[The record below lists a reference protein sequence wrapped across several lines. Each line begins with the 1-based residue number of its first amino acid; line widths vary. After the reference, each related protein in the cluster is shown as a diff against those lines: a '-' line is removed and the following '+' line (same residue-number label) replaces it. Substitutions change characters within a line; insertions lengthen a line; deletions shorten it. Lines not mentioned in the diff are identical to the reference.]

1 MTQYY
6 FHKGSMDDIKIDSPM
21 AKDYRCLMRSRA
33 GRHHPAGRYAGIV
46 AILIVVTV
54 FGFGCA
60 QFQHKLPEAL
70 PFMDRSQTKT
80 DGQLRVTV
88 AVPSAEES
96 EQIFGFP
103 LAGKNIQP
111 VWLEIENNSNTAF
124 FLYHIAM
131 DPDIYSSGEVS
142 WKFQSSFYSKDA
154 QRNIYNLFRDNEI
167 DWFFKP
173 GSTTSGFVYT
183 NLKMGTKAVLV
194 RLFAKKNV
202 KEFAF
207 FVQVP
212 GFKADHHV
220 LDPYTLYSEKDMI
233 DLDDD
238 GLRQALEDLPCCM
251 TNKDGSGKSDPLNII
266 VIGPEEEIW
275 SAFITRGWDESEVIY
290 GASLGRTIASSV
302 FGIRYRYSPMSA
314 LYFYGRPQDVGLQKA
329 RQTVDERNHLRLWLS
344 PMRYQGMPV
353 YIGQIS
359 RDIGVKLTTKS
370 PTLTTHE
377 IDPDID
383 EARDYLIQDL
393 LESQKVAKIG
403 FVEGVGKAEME
414 NPRYNLTDS
423 PYWTDGLRVVFVFSE
438 EPTALDELEFFD
450 WRRLFQKYE

>member
-1 MTQYY
+1 MKTQNTLRY
-6 FHKGSMDDIKIDSPM
+6 
-21 AKDYRCLMRSRA
+21 LA
-33 GRHHPAGRYAGIV
+33 GLW
-46 AILIVVTV
+46 ILVSLALI
-54 FGFGCA
+54 GCA

-70 PFMDRSQTKT
+70 PFIDRSQTKT
-80 DGQLRVTV
+80 DGEVRVTV

-111 VWLEIENNSNTAF
+111 VWLEVENNSDSVF

-131 DPDIYSSGEVS
+131 DPDIYSSGEVA
-142 WKFQSSFYSKDA
+142 WKFQSSLYSKGS
-154 QRNIYNLFRDNEI
+154 QENIYILFRNNEI
-167 DWFFKP
+167 DGFFKP
-173 GSTTSGFVYT
+173 GTRTSGFVYT

-194 RLFAKKNV
+194 KLFAEKNV
-202 KEFAF
+202 KEIAF
-207 FVQVP
+207 FVEVP
-212 GFKADHHV
+212 GLKADHHQ
-220 LDPYTLYSEKDMI
+220 LDPYKLYAEKDMI
-233 DLDDD
+233 DLDED
-238 GLRQALEDLPCCM
+238 GLRQALEDLPCCV

-275 SAFITRGWDESEVIY
+275 PAFIAREWDEAEVIY

-302 FGIRYRYSPMSA
+302 FGRRYRYSPMSA
-314 LYFYGRPQDVGLQKA
+314 LFFYGRPQDIGLQKA

-377 IDPDID
+377 IDPDVD

-393 LESQKVAKIG
+393 LESQKLAKLG
-403 FVEGVGKAEME
+403 FVEGVGQAEPE

-423 PYWTDGLRVVFVFSE
+423 PYWTDGLRVVFVMTE
-438 EPTALDELEFFD
+438 NQTPIDELEFFD
-450 WRRLFQKYE
+450 WERTFQKYE

>member
-1 MTQYY
+1 MKT
-6 FHKGSMDDIKIDSPM
+6 KSALSDLTG
-21 AKDYRCLMRSRA
+21 RGGMRTA
-33 GRHHPAGRYAGIV
+33 
-46 AILIVVTV
+46 LVVFV
-54 FGFGCA
+54 SLAFIGCA
-60 QFQHKLPEAL
+60 QFQHTPPEAL
-70 PFMDRSQTKT
+70 PFMERAQTKT
-80 DGQLRVTV
+80 EGQVRVTV

-103 LAGKNIQP
+103 LEGKNIQP
-111 VWLEIENNSNTAF
+111 VWLEVENNSNSAF
-124 FLYHIAM
+124 FLYHLAM
-131 DPDIYSSGEVS
+131 DPDIYSSGEVA
-142 WKFQSSFYSKDA
+142 WKYQSSLYSKGA

-173 GSTTSGFVYT
+173 GSTTAGFVYT

-194 RLFAKKNV
+194 RLFAEKNV
-202 KEFAF
+202 REFAF
-207 FVQVP
+207 FVEVP
-212 GFKADHHV
+212 GFKADHHR
-220 LDPYTLYSEKDMI
+220 LDPYTVYSEKDMI
-233 DLDDD
+233 DLDDEE
-238 GLRQALEDLPCCM
+238 LRQALENLPCCM
-251 TNKDGSGKSDPLNII
+251 TNKDGSGKSDPLNIV

-275 SAFITRGWDESEVIY
+275 PAFITRGWDEAEITY
-290 GASLGRTIASSV
+290 GASLWRTIASSL
-302 FGIRYRYSPMSA
+302 FGRRYRYSPMSA

-377 IDPDID
+377 VDPDID

-393 LESQKVAKIG
+393 LESQKVAKLG

-438 EPTALDELEFFD
+438 EPTGLDEVDFFD
-450 WRRLFQKYE
+450 WVRIFQKYE

>member
-1 MTQYY
+1 METRNT
-6 FHKGSMDDIKIDSPM
+6 FRSLTDL
-21 AKDYRCLMRSRA
+21 RVMRT
-33 GRHHPAGRYAGIV
+33 V
-46 AILIVVTV
+46 ILTLVSLVYI
-54 FGFGCA
+54 GCA
-60 QFQHKLPEAL
+60 QFQHKPPETL

-80 DGQLRVTV
+80 EGKVRVTV
-88 AVPSAEES
+88 AVPSAEETK
-96 EQIFGFP
+96 QIFGFP
-103 LAGKNIQP
+103 LDGKNIQP
-111 VWLEIENNSNTAF
+111 VWLEVENNSDRGF

-131 DPDIYSSGEVS
+131 DPDIYSSGEVA
-142 WKFQSSFYSKDA
+142 WKFQSSLYSKES
-154 QRNIYNLFRDNEI
+154 QKNIYNLFRDNEI
-167 DWFFKP
+167 DGFFKP
-173 GSTTSGFVYT
+173 GSTTTGFVYT

-194 RLFAKKNV
+194 RLFAEKNV
-202 KEFAF
+202 RELAF
-207 FVQVP
+207 FIEVP
-212 GFKADHHV
+212 GFKADHHQ
-220 LDPYTLYSEKDMI
+220 LDPYTVYTEKDMI

-238 GLRQALEDLPCCM
+238 GLRQALENLPCCL

-275 SAFITRGWDESEVIY
+275 PAFITRGWDEAEVIY
-290 GASLGRTIASSV
+290 GASLGRTIASSL
-302 FGIRYRYSPMSA
+302 FGRRYRYSPMSA

-344 PMRYQGMPV
+344 PMRYKGMPV

-377 IDPDID
+377 VDPDVD

-403 FVEGVGKAEME
+403 LVTGVGQADPE

-438 EPTALDELEFFD
+438 EQTALDELEFFD
-450 WRRLFQKYE
+450 WERLFQKYE

>member
-1 MTQYY
+1 MVLYY
-6 FHKGSMDDIKIDSPM
+6 FHKGSMGYSKIDSPM

-33 GRHHPAGRYAGIV
+33 GRHHPVGRYAGIL
-46 AILIVVTV
+46 AILIAVTV

-60 QFQHKLPEAL
+60 QFQHKPPEVL

-80 DGQLRVTV
+80 DGEVRVTV

-96 EQIFGFP
+96 GQIFGFP

-131 DPDIYSSGEVS
+131 DPDIYSSGEVA
-142 WKFQSSFYSKDA
+142 WKFQSSLYSKGS

-173 GSTTSGFVYT
+173 GSTTAGFVYT

-194 RLFAKKNV
+194 RLFAEKNV

-207 FVQVP
+207 FVEVP
-212 GFKADHHV
+212 GLKADHHE

-251 TNKDGSGKSDPLNII
+251 TNKDASGKSDPLNII

-275 SAFITRGWDESEVIY
+275 PAFISRGWDESEVIY

-302 FGIRYRYSPMSA
+302 FGVRYRYSPMSA

-344 PMRYQGMPV
+344 PMRYKGMPV

-383 EARDYLIQDL
+383 EARDYLLQDL

-403 FVEGVGKAEME
+403 LVEGVGKADPE

-423 PYWTDGLRVVFVFSE
+423 PYWTDGLRVVFVFTE
-438 EPTALDELEFFD
+438 GQIALDELEFFD
-450 WRRLFQKYE
+450 WKRLYQKYE

>member
-1 MTQYY
+1 MEIRNTL
-6 FHKGSMDDIKIDSPM
+6 HDLTVRGV
-21 AKDYRCLMRSRA
+21 MRSGLLVLVSLA
-33 GRHHPAGRYAGIV
+33 FI
-46 AILIVVTV
+46 
-54 FGFGCA
+54 GCA
-60 QFQHKLPEAL
+60 QFQHKPPEAL

-80 DGQLRVTV
+80 DGEVRVTV

-103 LAGKNIQP
+103 LAARNIQP
-111 VWLEIENNSNTAF
+111 VWLEVENNSNTGF
-124 FLYHIAM
+124 FLLHIAM
-131 DPDIYSSGEVS
+131 DPDIYSSGEVA
-142 WKFQSSFYSKDA
+142 WKFQSSFYSKNS
-154 QRNIYNLFRDNEI
+154 QKNIYNLFRDNEI
-167 DWFFKP
+167 EWYFKP
-173 GSTTSGFVYT
+173 GTTTAGFVYT

-194 RLFAKKNV
+194 KLFGERKV
-202 KEFAF
+202 KEIAF
-207 FVQVP
+207 FVEVP
-212 GFKADHHV
+212 GLKADHHR
-220 LDPYTLYSEKDMI
+220 LDPYTLYAEKDMI

-238 GLRQALEDLPCCM
+238 GLRQAFEDLPCCL
-251 TNKDGSGKSDPLNII
+251 TNKDGSGESDPLNII
-266 VIGPEEEIW
+266 VVGPEEEIW
-275 SAFITRGWDESEVIY
+275 AAFISRGWDEAEVMY

-302 FGIRYRYSPMSA
+302 FGRRYRYSPMSA

-377 IDPDID
+377 IDPDVD

-393 LESQKVAKIG
+393 LESQKVAKLG
-403 FVEGVGKAEME
+403 FVGGVGKAEPE

-423 PYWTDGLRVVFVFSE
+423 PYWTDGLRVVFVLSE
-438 EPTALDELEFFD
+438 EQTALDELEFFD
-450 WRRLFQKYE
+450 WEEVVSEV

>member
-1 MTQYY
+1 
-6 FHKGSMDDIKIDSPM
+6 
-21 AKDYRCLMRSRA
+21 MRT
-33 GRHHPAGRYAGIV
+33 GIWV
-46 AILIVVTV
+46 LVSLAFI
-54 FGFGCA
+54 GCA
-60 QFQHKLPEAL
+60 QFQHKMPEAL

-80 DGQLRVTV
+80 DGGVRVTV

-96 EQIFGFP
+96 KEIFGFP

-111 VWLEIENNSNTAF
+111 VWLEVENNSDTGF

-131 DPDIYSSGEVS
+131 DPDIYSTGEVA
-142 WKFQSSFYSKDA
+142 WKFQSSLYSKKSQKYIFD
-154 QRNIYNLFRDNEI
+154 LFRDNAI
-167 DWFFKP
+167 DWYFKP

-194 RLFAKKNV
+194 RLLAEKKV
-202 KEFAF
+202 REISF
-207 FVQVP
+207 FIEVP
-212 GFKADHHV
+212 GLKADYHQ
-220 LDPYTLYSEKDMI
+220 LDPFTVYSEKDMI

-238 GLRQALEDLPCCM
+238 GLRRALENLPCCM

-275 SAFITRGWDESEVIY
+275 PAFISRGWDESEVIY

-302 FGIRYRYSPMSA
+302 FGVRYRYSPMSA
-314 LYFYGRPQDVGLQKA
+314 LYFYGRPQDIGLQKA

-344 PMRYQGMPV
+344 PMRYRGMPV
-353 YIGQIS
+353 WVGQIS

-377 IDPDID
+377 IDPDVD

-403 FVEGVGKAEME
+403 LVEGVGQADPE

-423 PYWTDGLRVVFVFSE
+423 PYWTDGWRVVFVFSE
-438 EPTALDELEFFD
+438 EQTALDEVEFFK
-450 WRRLFQKYE
+450 WKRMYQKYE

>member
-1 MTQYY
+1 MKPPSTLRDLT
-6 FHKGSMDDIKIDSPM
+6 SRSV
-21 AKDYRCLMRSRA
+21 MRT
-33 GRHHPAGRYAGIV
+33 GIWV
-46 AILIVVTV
+46 LVSLAFI
-54 FGFGCA
+54 GCA
-60 QFQHKLPEAL
+60 QFQHKLPEAQ

-80 DGQLRVTV
+80 DGEVRVTV
-88 AVPSAEES
+88 AVPSNEES

-111 VWLEIENNSNTAF
+111 VWLEVENNSDTAF
-124 FLYHIAM
+124 FLYHLPM
-131 DPDIYSSGEVS
+131 DPDFYSSGEVA
-142 WKFQSSFYSKDA
+142 WKFQSSLYSNNSQK
-154 QRNIYNLFRDNEI
+154 NIYNLFRDNEI

-173 GSTTSGFVYT
+173 GTTTAGFVYT

-194 RLFAKKNV
+194 RLFAEKKV
-202 KEFAF
+202 REFAF
-207 FVQVP
+207 FVEVP
-212 GFKADHHV
+212 GFKADHHE

-233 DLDDD
+233 DLDDN
-238 GLRQALEDLPCCM
+238 GLRKALEDLPCCM

-275 SAFITRGWDESEVIY
+275 PAFITRGWDESEIIF
-290 GASLGRTIASSV
+290 GASLGRTIASSL

-344 PMRYQGMPV
+344 PMRYKGMPV
-353 YIGQIS
+353 YVGQIS

-377 IDPDID
+377 VDPDVD
-383 EARDYLIQDL
+383 EARDYLMQDL
-393 LESQKVAKIG
+393 LGSQKVAKLG

-423 PYWTDGLRVVFVFSE
+423 PYWTDGWRVVFVFSDE
-438 EPTALDELEFFD
+438 VIALDEVEVFD
-450 WRRLFQKYE
+450 WKRMYQKYE

>member
-1 MTQYY
+1 MIESGEVDMETRNV
-6 FHKGSMDDIKIDSPM
+6 FHEFS
-21 AKDYRCLMRSRA
+21 
-33 GRHHPAGRYAGIV
+33 GRGVIRTGLL
-46 AILIVVTV
+46 ILVSLA
-54 FGFGCA
+54 FFGCA
-60 QFQHKLPEAL
+60 QFQHKLPEGL
-70 PFMDRSQTKT
+70 PFMERAQTKT
-80 DGQLRVTV
+80 DGEVRVTV
-88 AVPSAEES
+88 AVPSAEEC

-111 VWLEIENNSNTAF
+111 VWLEVENNSHSGF

-131 DPDIYSSGEVS
+131 DPDIYSSGEVA
-142 WKFQSSFYSKDA
+142 WKFQSSLYSKNS

-167 DWFFKP
+167 EWYFKP
-173 GSTTSGFVYT
+173 GTTTTGFVYT

-194 RLFAKKNV
+194 RLFAEKNV
-202 KEFAF
+202 KELAF
-207 FVQVP
+207 FIEVP
-212 GFKADHHV
+212 GLKADHHQ
-220 LDPYTLYSEKDMI
+220 LDPYSLYAEKDMI

-251 TNKDGSGKSDPLNII
+251 TNKDGSGESDPLNII
-266 VIGPEEEIW
+266 VIGSEEEIW
-275 SAFITRGWDESEVIY
+275 PAFISRGWDESEVIY

-353 YIGQIS
+353 YVGQIS

-393 LESQKVAKIG
+393 LESQKVAKLG
-403 FVEGVGKAEME
+403 FVEGVGQAEME

-423 PYWTDGLRVVFVFSE
+423 PYWTDGWRVVFVFSE
-438 EPTALDELEFFD
+438 EQTALDELEFFD
-450 WRRLFQKYE
+450 WKRMYQKYE

>member
-1 MTQYY
+1 METRNTL
-6 FHKGSMDDIKIDSPM
+6 HN
-21 AKDYRCLMRSRA
+21 LT
-33 GRHHPAGRYAGIV
+33 GRGVMITGLLLLVSLAYI
-46 AILIVVTV
+46 
-54 FGFGCA
+54 GCA
-60 QFQHKLPEAL
+60 QFQHKLPEAM

-80 DGQLRVTV
+80 DGDVRVTV

-96 EQIFGFP
+96 EQIFGFQ

-111 VWLEIENNSNTAF
+111 VWLEVENNSDRGF

-131 DPDIYSSGEVS
+131 DPDIYSSGEIA
-142 WKFQSSFYSKDA
+142 WKFQSSLYSKDS
-154 QRNIYNLFRDNEI
+154 QKNIYNLFRDNEI
-167 DWFFKP
+167 DWYFKP
-173 GSTTSGFVYT
+173 GSTTMGFVYT

-194 RLFAKKNV
+194 RLFAEKNV
-202 KEFAF
+202 KELAF
-207 FVQVP
+207 FIEVP
-212 GFKADHHV
+212 GFKADHHQ
-220 LDPYTLYSEKDMI
+220 LDPYTVYAEKDMI

-238 GLRQALEDLPCCM
+238 GLRKALEDLPCCL

-275 SAFITRGWDESEVIY
+275 PAFITRGWDEAEVIY
-290 GASLGRTIASSV
+290 GASLGRTIASSI
-302 FGIRYRYSPMSA
+302 FGKRYRYSPMSA

-344 PMRYQGMPV
+344 PMRYKGMPV

-377 IDPDID
+377 VDPDVD

-403 FVEGVGKAEME
+403 LVTGVGQADPE

-438 EPTALDELEFFD
+438 EQTALDEIEFFD
-450 WRRLFQKYE
+450 WERLYQKYE

>member
-1 MTQYY
+1 
-6 FHKGSMDDIKIDSPM
+6 
-21 AKDYRCLMRSRA
+21 
-33 GRHHPAGRYAGIV
+33 
-46 AILIVVTV
+46 
-54 FGFGCA
+54 
-60 QFQHKLPEAL
+60 
-70 PFMDRSQTKT
+70 
-80 DGQLRVTV
+80 VTV

-111 VWLEIENNSNTAF
+111 VWLEVENNSDSVF

-131 DPDIYSSGEVS
+131 DPDIYSSGEVA
-142 WKFQSSFYSKDA
+142 WKFQSSLYTKDS
-154 QRNIYNLFRDNEI
+154 QKNIYNLFRDNEI

-173 GSTTSGFVYT
+173 GTRTSGFVYT

-194 RLFAKKNV
+194 KLFAEKNV
-202 KEFAF
+202 KEIAF
-207 FVQVP
+207 FVEVP
-212 GFKADHHV
+212 GLKADHHQ
-220 LDPYTLYSEKDMI
+220 LDPYKLYAEKDMI
-233 DLDDD
+233 DLDED
-238 GLRQALEDLPCCM
+238 GLRQALEDLPCCV

-275 SAFITRGWDESEVIY
+275 PAFIAREWDEAEVIY

-302 FGIRYRYSPMSA
+302 FGRRYRYSPMSA
-314 LYFYGRPQDVGLQKA
+314 LFFYGRPQDIGLQKA

-377 IDPDID
+377 IDPDVD

-393 LESQKVAKIG
+393 LESQKLAKLG
-403 FVEGVGKAEME
+403 FVEGVGQAEPE

-423 PYWTDGLRVVFVFSE
+423 PYWTDGLRVVFVMTE
-438 EPTALDELEFFD
+438 NQTPIDELEFFD
-450 WRRLFQKYE
+450 WERTFQKYE

>member
-1 MTQYY
+1 METQNILRDLT
-6 FHKGSMDDIKIDSPM
+6 GRGVM
-21 AKDYRCLMRSRA
+21 RTCLL
-33 GRHHPAGRYAGIV
+33 V
-46 AILIVVTV
+46 LV
-54 FGFGCA
+54 FLAFIGCA
-60 QFQHKLPEAL
+60 QFQHKMPEEL

-80 DGQLRVTV
+80 EGEVRVTV

-96 EQIFGFP
+96 KQIFGFP
-103 LAGKNIQP
+103 LEGKNIQP

-131 DPDIYSSGEVS
+131 DRDIYSSGEVA
-142 WKFQSSFYSKDA
+142 WKFQSSTYSKDA
-154 QRNIYNLFRDNEI
+154 QKNIYNMFRDNEI

-173 GSTTSGFVYT
+173 GSKTSGFVYT

-194 RLFAKKNV
+194 RLFAEKNV

-207 FVQVP
+207 FVEVP
-212 GFKADHHV
+212 GLKADHHV

-233 DLDDD
+233 DLDDE

-251 TNKDGSGKSDPLNII
+251 TNKDASGKSDPLNII

-275 SAFITRGWDESEVIY
+275 PAFIIRGWDESEIIY
-290 GASLGRTIASSV
+290 GASLGKTIASSV
-302 FGIRYRYSPMSA
+302 FGKRYRYSPMSA

-383 EARDYLIQDL
+383 EARD
-393 LESQKVAKIG
+393 
-403 FVEGVGKAEME
+403 
-414 NPRYNLTDS
+414 
-423 PYWTDGLRVVFVFSE
+423 
-438 EPTALDELEFFD
+438 
-450 WRRLFQKYE
+450 

>member
-1 MTQYY
+1 METRNI
-6 FHKGSMDDIKIDSPM
+6 FHEFS
-21 AKDYRCLMRSRA
+21 
-33 GRHHPAGRYAGIV
+33 GRGVIGTGLWA
-46 AILIVVTV
+46 LVTLV
-54 FGFGCA
+54 FIGCA
-60 QFQHKLPEAL
+60 QFQHKLPDAL
-70 PFMDRSQTKT
+70 PFMDRSQTKI
-80 DGQLRVTV
+80 DGEVRVTV
-88 AVPSAEES
+88 AVPSTEES
-96 EQIFGFP
+96 KEIFGFP
-103 LAGKNIQP
+103 LAAKNIQP
-111 VWLEIENNSNTAF
+111 VWLEVENNSDTAF

-131 DPDIYSSGEVS
+131 DPDIYSSGEVA
-142 WKFQSSFYSKDA
+142 WKFQSSLYSKA
-154 QRNIYNLFRDNEI
+154 SQKNIYNLFRDNEI

-173 GSTTSGFVYT
+173 GTTTTGFVYT

-194 RLFAKKNV
+194 RLFAEKNV
-202 KEFAF
+202 KELAF
-207 FVQVP
+207 FIEVP
-212 GFKADHHV
+212 GLKADHHQ
-220 LDPYTLYSEKDMI
+220 LDPYSVYTEKDMI
-233 DLDDD
+233 DLDDEA
-238 GLRQALEDLPCCM
+238 LRQALEALPCCV

-275 SAFITRGWDESEVIY
+275 PAFITRGWDEAEVIY

-344 PMRYQGMPV
+344 PMRYKGMPV

-393 LESQKVAKIG
+393 LESQKVAKLG
-403 FVEGVGKAEME
+403 FVDGVGRATPE
-414 NPRYNLTDS
+414 NPRYNLTAS
-423 PYWTDGLRVVFVFSE
+423 PYWTDGLRVVFVFSDAS
-438 EPTALDELEFFD
+438 TALDELEFFD
-450 WRRLFQKYE
+450 WRGLAEKYK

>member
-1 MTQYY
+1 MKTRNASGDLTGRGGM
-6 FHKGSMDDIKIDSPM
+6 KT
-21 AKDYRCLMRSRA
+21 CLLGLVSLA
-33 GRHHPAGRYAGIV
+33 FI
-46 AILIVVTV
+46 
-54 FGFGCA
+54 GCA
-60 QFQHKLPEAL
+60 QFNHQIPEQL

-80 DGQLRVTV
+80 DGQVRVTA

-111 VWLEIENNSNTAF
+111 VWLEVENNSDTGF

-131 DPDIYSSGEVS
+131 DPDIYSTGEVA
-142 WKFQSSFYSKDA
+142 WKFQSSLYSKKS
-154 QRNIYNLFRDNEI
+154 QKNIYNVFRDNEI
-167 DWFFKP
+167 DWYFKP

-194 RLFAKKNV
+194 RLFAEKKV
-202 KEFAF
+202 REISF
-207 FVQVP
+207 FIEVP
-212 GFKADHHV
+212 GLRADHHQ
-220 LDPYTLYSEKDMI
+220 LDPFTVYSEKDMI
-233 DLDDD
+233 DLEDA
-238 GLRQALEDLPCCM
+238 GLRQALENLPCCM
-251 TNKDGSGKSDPLNII
+251 TNKDGTGESDPLNII

-275 SAFITRGWDESEVIY
+275 PAFISRGWDESEVIY

-302 FGIRYRYSPMSA
+302 FGVRYRYSPMSA

-344 PMRYQGMPV
+344 PMRYRGMPV
-353 YIGQIS
+353 WVGQIS

-377 IDPDID
+377 IDPDVD

-403 FVEGVGKAEME
+403 LVKGVGRADPE
-414 NPRYNLTDS
+414 NPRHNLTDS
-423 PYWTDGLRVVFVFSE
+423 PYWTDGLRVVFLFSE
-438 EPTALDELEFFD
+438 ETTALDEIEFFD
-450 WRRLFQKYE
+450 WERMYRKYE

>member
-1 MTQYY
+1 ME
-6 FHKGSMDDIKIDSPM
+6 K
-21 AKDYRCLMRSRA
+21 RSALRD
-33 GRHHPAGRYAGIV
+33 
-46 AILIVVTV
+46 LTV
-54 FGFGCA
+54 RGVMMSGLWVLVSLAFFGCA

-70 PFMDRSQTKT
+70 PFMERAQTKT
-80 DGQLRVTV
+80 DGEVRVTV

-103 LAGKNIQP
+103 LAARNIQP
-111 VWLEIENNSNTAF
+111 VWLEVENNSDRGF
-124 FLYHIAM
+124 FLLHIAM
-131 DPDIYSSGEVS
+131 DPDIYSSGEVA
-142 WKFQSSFYSKDA
+142 WKFQSSFYSKNS
-154 QRNIYNLFRDNEI
+154 QKNIYNLFRDNEI
-167 DWFFKP
+167 EWYFKP
-173 GSTTSGFVYT
+173 GTTTAGFVYT

-194 RLFAKKNV
+194 KLFGEKKV
-202 KEFAF
+202 KEIAF
-207 FVQVP
+207 FVEVP
-212 GFKADHHV
+212 GLKADHHR
-220 LDPYTLYSEKDMI
+220 LDPYTLYAEKDMI

-238 GLRQALEDLPCCM
+238 SLRQALEDFPCCL
-251 TNKDGSGKSDPLNII
+251 TNKDGSGESDPLNII

-275 SAFITRGWDESEVIY
+275 PAFISRGWDESEVMY

-302 FGIRYRYSPMSA
+302 FGRRYRYSPMSA

-359 RDIGVKLTTKS
+359 REIGVKLTTKS

-393 LESQKVAKIG
+393 LESQKVAKLG
-403 FVEGVGKAEME
+403 FVDGVGKAEPD

-438 EPTALDELEFFD
+438 EQVALDELEFFD
-450 WRRLFQKYE
+450 WVRIFQKYE

>member
-1 MTQYY
+1 METQNT
-6 FHKGSMDDIKIDSPM
+6 FRSLTDL
-21 AKDYRCLMRSRA
+21 RVMRT
-33 GRHHPAGRYAGIV
+33 V
-46 AILIVVTV
+46 ILTLVSLAFV
-54 FGFGCA
+54 GCA
-60 QFQHKLPEAL
+60 QFQHKMPEAL
-70 PFMDRSQTKT
+70 PFMERTQTKT
-80 DGQLRVTV
+80 DGSVRVTV

-103 LAGKNIQP
+103 LANKNIQP
-111 VWLEIENNSNTAF
+111 VWLEIENNSDTDF
-124 FLYHIAM
+124 FLFHVAM
-131 DPDIYSSGEVS
+131 DPDLYSSGGVA
-142 WKFQSSFYSKDA
+142 WKFQSSLYSKKS

-167 DWFFKP
+167 EWYFKP
-173 GSTTSGFVYT
+173 GTTTTGFVYT

-194 RLFAKKNV
+194 RLFAEKNV
-202 KEFAF
+202 KELAF
-207 FVQVP
+207 FIEVP
-212 GFKADHHV
+212 GLKADHHQ
-220 LDPYTLYSEKDMI
+220 LDPYSLYAEKDMI

-251 TNKDGSGKSDPLNII
+251 TNKDGSGQSDPLNII
-266 VIGPEEEIW
+266 VIGSEEEIW
-275 SAFITRGWDESEVIY
+275 PAFISRGWDESEVIY

-353 YIGQIS
+353 YVGQIS

-377 IDPDID
+377 IDPDVD

-393 LESQKVAKIG
+393 LESQKVAKLG
-403 FVEGVGKAEME
+403 FVDGVGKADPD

-423 PYWTDGLRVVFVFSE
+423 PYWTDGLRVVFVFTE
-438 EPTALDELEFFD
+438 NKTALDELEFFN
-450 WRRLFQKYE
+450 WRKLEEKNE